1 MIPSAQPTSEAPPP
15 GPPEPPPHLKV
26 GRVGRRKPRTFHPL
40 AFLVV
45 GVTGL
50 VTLGLGAG
58 VFEIL
63 YDRLEWSSDGLLA
76 TALVVGVLVQ
86 LAGGFLAARVGRK
99 LCLLEHFLVALGLL
113 GLGAASATVLHADP
127 TLLPG
132 VLAGDALGHLVGAAA
147 GAAFGVLFFG
157 FLGSTFGFLLGGSGP
172 LDLGFSYER
181 YIARRHLLAKKRT
194 TFISVI
200 TVISVCAVAVGVWAL
215 VVVLSVMSGFEA
227 DLQAKILGTNAHAV
241 VLKYATP
248 FDEWQNVEKDVRQVK
263 GITGV
268 SPFVIGTVMVSTGTQ
283 TEGVVLKGINPATVG
298 QVTDLPK
305 NVVSGKLAFLAHPAR
320 ILPWATAHE
329 SDLGFEGDQAPPA
342 GPETGTPP
350 GPGGARTPPAEGAK
364 GGAGSPPP
372 AGDAA
377 AGDAAPPPAH
387 VLPGIAIGQELAR
400 SLRAMVGDKLT
411 VISPVSQDLGP
422 TGPVPR
428 SKTFRV
434 AAIFYTG
441 MYEYDS
447 KFGYIDL
454 PQAQRFFD
462 MGKAV
467 TGLELRTTDIDDTR
481 AITHRVLT
489 HLEGYPFYT
498 KDWGE
503 MNKNLFSALKLEKLV
518 MAVILAFIVLV
529 ASFVILATLIMM
541 VMEKGKEIAILKS
554 MGVRDASI
562 MKVFVLEGL
571 TVGLI
576 GTAVGVVLGLAT
588 CALVASGIISLDPQV
603 YYISTLPVRVEP
615 MQIVLT
621 CIIAVI
627 LSYLATIYPSVT
639 ASRLHPVEGLRDE

>member
-1 MIPSAQPTSEAPPP
+1 MIPSAQPPSEASPP

-40 AFLVV
+40 AFGVV
-45 GVTGL
+45 AATGV

-63 YDRLEWSSDGLLA
+63 YDRLEWSSDGSLA
-76 TALVVGVLVQ
+76 TALVVGVLVE

-99 LCLLEHFLVALGLL
+99 LCLLEHFLVSLAIF
-113 GLGAASATVLHADP
+113 GLGAGAAAVVHANP
-127 TLLPG
+127 ALLPG

-147 GAAFGVLFFG
+147 GATFGILFFG

-305 NVVSGKLAFLAHPAR
+305 NVVSGKLSFLAHPAK

-329 SDLGFEGDQAPPA
+329 SDLGFQGDQAPPA
-342 GPETGTPP
+342 GPETATPP
-350 GPGGARTPPAEGAK
+350 GPKGART
-364 GGAGSPPP
+364 SP

-377 AGDAAPPPAH
+377 PDAGTPGAAGDVQAPPAH
-387 VLPGIAIGQELAR
+387 VLAGIAIGQELAR
-400 SLRAMVGDKLT
+400 SLRAMVGDKVT

-576 GTAVGVVLGLAT
+576 GTAVGVVLGLAS
-588 CALVASGIISLDPQV
+588 CALVGSGIISLDPQV

-615 MQIVLT
+615 LQIVLT